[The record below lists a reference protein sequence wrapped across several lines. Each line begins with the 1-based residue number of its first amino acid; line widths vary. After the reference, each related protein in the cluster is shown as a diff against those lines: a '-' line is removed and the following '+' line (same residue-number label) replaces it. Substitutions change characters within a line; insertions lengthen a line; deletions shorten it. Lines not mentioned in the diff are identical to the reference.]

1 MSSREQFAEV
11 LHAWV
16 KVFMERSMTDFKRF
30 MDESDLS
37 PSQVNIL
44 MRLHFRGMCDV
55 SEIGE
60 QMGVSNAAA
69 SQAVDRLV
77 QKDLLERTEDPV
89 DRRVKQLRLS
99 PQGEKLVEESF
110 AARRRWMDGLN
121 DVLSLQQQAEVAAA
135 LTVLTEA
142 ARQLSVPARV
152 NNP

>member
-1 MSSREQFAEV
+1 MSSHEQFTEV
-11 LHAWV
+11 LHTWV

-60 QMGVSNAAA
+60 QLGVTNAAA

-77 QKDLLERTEDPV
+77 GLGLIERTEDPD
-89 DRRVKQLRLS
+89 DRRAKRLTLTQKGRTLIE
-99 PQGEKLVEESF
+99 QGIE
-110 AARRRWMDGLN
+110 ARSKWIEGLM
-121 DVLSLQQQAEVAAA
+121 DVLTSEQQNMIISA
-135 LTVLTEA
+135 LTLLTKA
-142 ARQLSVPARV
+142 AHKT
-152 NNP
+152 NE